1 MVLQRQQQPQ
11 RQQRPLPQEVKVRIP
26 HPQQTSQQNLH
37 HPLVPRQVVVRLHRL
52 PLRVHLVLA
61 VVHLVVTT
69 VEGIKDL
76 VKSPKLS

>member
-26 HPQQTSQQNLH
+26 HPQQTNQQSLH

-76 VKSPKLS
+76 VKSPRLS

>member
-1 MVLQRQQQPQ
+1 MVLHQQQPQ

-26 HPQQTSQQNLH
+26 HPQQTNQQSL
-37 HPLVPRQVVVRLHRL
+37 HPLPRQVVVRLHHL
-52 PLRVHLVLA
+52 PLAVHLVLV

>member
-1 MVLQRQQQPQ
+1 MVLHQQQPQ

-37 HPLVPRQVVVRLHRL
+37 HPVPRQVVVRLHRL

>member
-26 HPQQTSQQNLH
+26 HPQQTNQQNLH

>member
-11 RQQRPLPQEVKVRIP
+11 RQQRPLPQEVKDRIP
-26 HPQQTSQQNLH
+26 HPQQTNQQNLH

>member
-37 HPLVPRQVVVRLHRL
+37 HPVPRQVVVRLHRL
-52 PLRVHLVLA
+52 PLRDHLVLA

-76 VKSPKLS
+76 VKSPTLS